1 MKIDSPSSI
10 TSREASIRLE
20 WISTRILPGVAVLL
34 LSIPLCQWA
43 DSILP
48 DDIVPVYVIYMMSV
62 TVLWSTY
69 MAVQYAFVGIA
80 LTWKNKTHA
89 CTNQTATNE
98 STAQK
103 PVFLL
108 EAMPII
114 NESENID
121 TICKVETIEEISEA
135 EVVEDVCVAETEELT
150 KENHA
155 SSTYQ
160 QGIDDFYQSQAESQ
174 KKKLDTIHEY
184 LLYIMSPFVYEEDM
198 DEFCTDLLRFAMN
211 HNYRPEVEWKRYK
224 TKLSSFDVRHMVWS
238 IATRLGLGKGK
249 VYSNDDCAC
258 YIERRFASLCVTAS
272 GEQEP
277 DCHIQQRPDS
287 LRLPWERRTA
297 VSYSFATGWRERLKL
312 ISLTNPASKHKH
324 HITGHIRYKTL
335 VWLYCVYTFLV
346 INLTQN
352 TAKISTVIHY
362 TYVFDVIKI
371 HFKNLF

>member
-10 TSREASIRLE
+10 TPREASIRLE

-69 MAVQYAFVGIA
+69 MAMQYAFVGIA
-80 LTWKNKTHA
+80 
-89 CTNQTATNE
+89 QTRKAKDKVSIDNSNSHE
-98 STAQK
+98 EDGQA

-108 EAMPII
+108 EAMPMVA
-114 NESENID
+114 ESNGTESVYN
-121 TICKVETIEEISEA
+121 A
-135 EVVEDVCVAETEELT
+135 EVVEEIAEKTIATDSKVISEEVNPVNEPCTVATAP
-150 KENHA
+150 A

-184 LLYIMSPFVYEEDM
+184 LLYIMSPFIYEEDM
-198 DEFCTDLLRFAMN
+198 DEFCTDLLRFAMD

-224 TKLSSFDVRHMVWS
+224 TKLSSFDVRHLVWS
-238 IATRLGLGKGK
+238 IAIRLGLGKGK

-272 GEQEP
+272 GEP
-277 DCHIQQRPDS
+277 LSHS
-287 LRLPWERRTA
+287 TLR
-297 VSYSFATGWRERLKL
+297 
-312 ISLTNPASKHKH
+312 
-324 HITGHIRYKTL
+324 
-335 VWLYCVYTFLV
+335 
-346 INLTQN
+346 NLTVTSNSDQ
-352 TAKISTVIHY
+352 IHC
-362 TYVFDVIKI
+362 DIQGEDGL
-371 HFKNLF
+371 LFHIPSQLGVEKDRR

>member
-43 DSILP
+43 DSNLP
-48 DDIVPVYVIYMMSV
+48 DGIVPVSIIYLMIVII
-62 TVLWSTY
+62 LWSTY

-80 LTWKNKTHA
+80 
-89 CTNQTATNE
+89 QTRKAKDKVTMENSNPHE
-98 STAQK
+98 EDGQA

-108 EAMPII
+108 EAMPIVAESNV
-114 NESENID
+114 NES
-121 TICKVETIEEISEA
+121 ICDA
-135 EVVEDVCVAETEELT
+135 EVVEEIAEKTIATDSKVISEEANPDNEQST
-150 KENHA
+150 VPTTSA

-198 DEFCTDLLRFAMN
+198 DEFCTDLLSFAMD
-211 HNYRPEVEWKRYK
+211 HNYRPEVEWKRFK
-224 TKLSSFDVRHMVWS
+224 TKLSSFDVRHLVWS
-238 IATRLGLGKGK
+238 IAIRLGLGKGK

-272 GEQEP
+272 GEP
-277 DCHIQQRPDS
+277 LSHS
-287 LRLPWERRTA
+287 TLR
-297 VSYSFATGWRERLKL
+297 
-312 ISLTNPASKHKH
+312 
-324 HITGHIRYKTL
+324 
-335 VWLYCVYTFLV
+335 
-346 INLTQN
+346 NLTV
-352 TAKISTVIHY
+352 ISNSDQIHC
-362 TYVFDVIKI
+362 DIQGEDGL
-371 HFKNLF
+371 LFHIPSQLGVEKDRR

>member
-43 DSILP
+43 DSNLP
-48 DDIVPVYVIYMMSV
+48 DGIVPVSIIYLMIVII
-62 TVLWSTY
+62 LWSTY

-80 LTWKNKTHA
+80 
-89 CTNQTATNE
+89 QTRKAKDKVTMENSNPHE
-98 STAQK
+98 EDGQA

-108 EAMPII
+108 EAMPIVAESNV
-114 NESENID
+114 NES
-121 TICKVETIEEISEA
+121 ICDA
-135 EVVEDVCVAETEELT
+135 EVVEEIAEKTTITDTKVIAEEANPD
-150 KENHA
+150 KEPSTVSAAPA

-198 DEFCTDLLRFAMN
+198 DEFCTDLLRFAMD
-211 HNYRPEVEWKRYK
+211 HNYRPEVEWKRFK
-224 TKLSSFDVRHMVWS
+224 TKLSSFDVRHLVWS
-238 IATRLGLGKGK
+238 IAIRLGLGKGK

-272 GEQEP
+272 GE
-277 DCHIQQRPDS
+277 S
-287 LRLPWERRTA
+287 L
-297 VSYSFATGWRERLKL
+297 SHS
-312 ISLTNPASKHKH
+312 
-324 HITGHIRYKTL
+324 TL
-335 VWLYCVYTFLV
+335 R
-346 INLTQN
+346 NLTVTSNSDQ
-352 TAKISTVIHY
+352 IHC
-362 TYVFDVIKI
+362 DIQGEDGL
-371 HFKNLF
+371 LFHIPSQLGVEKDRR

>member
-43 DSILP
+43 DSNLP
-48 DDIVPVYVIYMMSV
+48 DGIVPVSIIYLMIVII
-62 TVLWSTY
+62 LWSTY

-80 LTWKNKTHA
+80 QTRKNKTHS
-89 CTNQTATNE
+89 CNNQTATNE

-108 EAMPII
+108 EAMPMVAESNV
-114 NESENID
+114 NESVCD
-121 TICKVETIEEISEA
+121 A
-135 EVVEDVCVAETEELT
+135 EVVEEIVEKTTVTDSKVISEETKPGNEPST
-150 KENHA
+150 VSAASA

-198 DEFCTDLLRFAMN
+198 DEFCTDLLRFAMD
-211 HNYRPEVEWKRYK
+211 HNYRPEVEWKRFK
-224 TKLSSFDVRHMVWS
+224 TKLSSFDVRHLVWS
-238 IATRLGLGKGK
+238 IAIRLGLGKGK

-272 GEQEP
+272 GEP
-277 DCHIQQRPDS
+277 LSHS
-287 LRLPWERRTA
+287 TLR
-297 VSYSFATGWRERLKL
+297 
-312 ISLTNPASKHKH
+312 
-324 HITGHIRYKTL
+324 
-335 VWLYCVYTFLV
+335 
-346 INLTQN
+346 NLTVTSNSDQ
-352 TAKISTVIHY
+352 IHC
-362 TYVFDVIKI
+362 DIQGAEGL
-371 HFKNLF
+371 LFHIPSQLGSSC

>member
-43 DSILP
+43 DSNLP
-48 DDIVPVYVIYMMSV
+48 DGIVPVYVIYMMSV
-62 TVLWSTY
+62 TVLWSMY

-80 LTWKNKTHA
+80 
-89 CTNQTATNE
+89 QTRKAKINATTDNNNPHE
-98 STAQK
+98 EDVQT
-103 PVFLL
+103 PIFLL
-108 EAMPII
+108 EAMPIVA
-114 NESENID
+114 ESNGTESVCD
-121 TICKVETIEEISEA
+121 ADMVEEIAEKTTVTDSKVISEEA
-135 EVVEDVCVAETEELT
+135 NPDNEPSIVSVAP
-150 KENHA
+150 A

-198 DEFCTDLLRFAMN
+198 DEFCTDLLRFATD
-211 HNYRPEVEWKRYK
+211 HNYRPEVEWKRFK
-224 TKLSSFDVRHMVWS
+224 TKLSSFDVRHLVWN

-272 GEQEP
+272 GEP
-277 DCHIQQRPDS
+277 LSHS
-287 LRLPWERRTA
+287 TLR
-297 VSYSFATGWRERLKL
+297 
-312 ISLTNPASKHKH
+312 
-324 HITGHIRYKTL
+324 
-335 VWLYCVYTFLV
+335 
-346 INLTQN
+346 NLTVTSNSDQ
-352 TAKISTVIHY
+352 IHC
-362 TYVFDVIKI
+362 DIQGADGL
-371 HFKNLF
+371 LFHIPSQLGVEKD

>member
-43 DSILP
+43 DSKLP
-48 DDIVPVYVIYMMSV
+48 DGIVPVSIIYLMIVII
-62 TVLWSTY
+62 LWSMY
-69 MAVQYAFVGIA
+69 MAVQYAFVGMVQ
-80 LTWKNKTHA
+80 TRKTKDKVTMENSNPHEDDGQA
-89 CTNQTATNE
+89 
-98 STAQK
+98 

-135 EVVEDVCVAETEELT
+135 EVVEDVCVAEAEELT

-198 DEFCTDLLRFAMN
+198 DEFCTDLLRFAMD

-224 TKLSSFDVRHMVWS
+224 KKLSSFDVRHLVWS
-238 IATRLGLGKGK
+238 IAIRLGLGKGK

-272 GEQEP
+272 GEP
-277 DCHIQQRPDS
+277 LSHS
-287 LRLPWERRTA
+287 TLR
-297 VSYSFATGWRERLKL
+297 
-312 ISLTNPASKHKH
+312 
-324 HITGHIRYKTL
+324 
-335 VWLYCVYTFLV
+335 
-346 INLTQN
+346 NLTVTSNSDQ
-352 TAKISTVIHY
+352 IHC
-362 TYVFDVIKI
+362 DIQGADGL
-371 HFKNLF
+371 LFHIPSQLGLEKG

>member
-10 TSREASIRLE
+10 TSSEASIRLE

-34 LSIPLCQWA
+34 LSLPLCQWA
-43 DSILP
+43 DSNLP
-48 DDIVPVYVIYMMSV
+48 DGIIPVSIIYLMIVII
-62 TVLWSTY
+62 LWSMY

-80 LTWKNKTHA
+80 
-89 CTNQTATNE
+89 QTRKAKINATTDNNNPHE
-98 STAQK
+98 EDVQT
-103 PVFLL
+103 PIFLL
-108 EAMPII
+108 EAMPIVA
-114 NESENID
+114 ESNGTESVCD
-121 TICKVETIEEISEA
+121 A
-135 EVVEDVCVAETEELT
+135 EVVEEIVEKTTVTDSKVISEETNPGNEPST
-150 KENHA
+150 VSAASA

-198 DEFCTDLLRFAMN
+198 DEFCTDLLRFAMD

-272 GEQEP
+272 GEP
-277 DCHIQQRPDS
+277 LSHNT
-287 LRLPWERRTA
+287 LR
-297 VSYSFATGWRERLKL
+297 
-312 ISLTNPASKHKH
+312 
-324 HITGHIRYKTL
+324 
-335 VWLYCVYTFLV
+335 
-346 INLTQN
+346 NLTVTSNSDQ
-352 TAKISTVIHY
+352 IHCDY
-362 TYVFDVIKI
+362 PGKDGL
-371 HFKNLF
+371 LFHIPLQLGGEKG

>member
-20 WISTRILPGVAVLL
+20 WLSTRILPGVAVLL

-80 LTWKNKTHA
+80 
-89 CTNQTATNE
+89 QTRKAKDKVSIDNSNSHEEDGQT
-98 STAQK
+98 

-108 EAMPII
+108 EAMPIVAESNV
-114 NESENID
+114 NESVCD
-121 TICKVETIEEISEA
+121 A
-135 EVVEDVCVAETEELT
+135 EVVEEIAEKTTITDSMVISEEVNPVNEPSTVATAP
-150 KENHA
+150 A

-174 KKKLDTIHEY
+174 KRKLDTIHEY

-198 DEFCTDLLRFAMN
+198 DEFCTDLLRFAMD

-224 TKLSSFDVRHMVWS
+224 TKLSSFDVRHLVWS
-238 IATRLGLGKGK
+238 IAIRLGLGKGK

-272 GEQEP
+272 GEP
-277 DCHIQQRPDS
+277 LSHS
-287 LRLPWERRTA
+287 TLR
-297 VSYSFATGWRERLKL
+297 
-312 ISLTNPASKHKH
+312 
-324 HITGHIRYKTL
+324 
-335 VWLYCVYTFLV
+335 
-346 INLTQN
+346 NLTVTSNSDQ
-352 TAKISTVIHY
+352 IHC
-362 TYVFDVIKI
+362 DIQGADGL
-371 HFKNLF
+371 LFHIPSQLGIEKD

>member
-10 TSREASIRLE
+10 TPREASIRLE

-43 DSILP
+43 DSNLP
-48 DDIVPVYVIYMMSV
+48 DDIVPVGIIYMMSV
-62 TVLWSTY
+62 IVLWSMY

-80 LTWKNKTHA
+80 QTWKTKTHA
-89 CTNQTATNE
+89 CNNQTATDE

-103 PVFLL
+103 PVSLL
-108 EAMPII
+108 EAMPVVAASNV
-114 NESENID
+114 NESVCDAEM
-121 TICKVETIEEISEA
+121 VEEIAEKTTVTDSKVISEEA
-135 EVVEDVCVAETEELT
+135 NPD
-150 KENHA
+150 KEPSTASTAPA

-198 DEFCTDLLRFAMN
+198 DEFCTDLLRFAMD

-224 TKLSSFDVRHMVWS
+224 TKLSSFDVRHLVWS
-238 IATRLGLGKGK
+238 IAIRLGLGKGK

-272 GEQEP
+272 GEP
-277 DCHIQQRPDS
+277 LSHS
-287 LRLPWERRTA
+287 TLR
-297 VSYSFATGWRERLKL
+297 
-312 ISLTNPASKHKH
+312 
-324 HITGHIRYKTL
+324 
-335 VWLYCVYTFLV
+335 
-346 INLTQN
+346 NLTVTSNSDQ
-352 TAKISTVIHY
+352 IHC
-362 TYVFDVIKI
+362 DIQGADGL
-371 HFKNLF
+371 LFHIPSQLGLEKD

>member
-43 DSILP
+43 DSNLP
-48 DDIVPVYVIYMMSV
+48 DDIVPVGIIYMMSV
-62 TVLWSTY
+62 IVLWSMY

-80 LTWKNKTHA
+80 QTWKTKTHS
-89 CTNQTATNE
+89 CNNQTATNE
-98 STAQK
+98 STAQM

-108 EAMPII
+108 EAMPMVAESNV
-114 NESENID
+114 NESVCD
-121 TICKVETIEEISEA
+121 A
-135 EVVEDVCVAETEELT
+135 EVVEEIVEKTTVTDSKVISEETNPGNEPST
-150 KENHA
+150 VSAASA

-198 DEFCTDLLRFAMN
+198 DEFCTDLLRFAMD

-224 TKLSSFDVRHMVWS
+224 TKLSSFDVRHLVWN
-238 IATRLGLGKGK
+238 IAIRLGLGKGK

-258 YIERRFASLCVTAS
+258 YIECRFASLCVTAS
-272 GEQEP
+272 GEP
-277 DCHIQQRPDS
+277 LSHS
-287 LRLPWERRTA
+287 TLR
-297 VSYSFATGWRERLKL
+297 
-312 ISLTNPASKHKH
+312 
-324 HITGHIRYKTL
+324 
-335 VWLYCVYTFLV
+335 
-346 INLTQN
+346 NLTVTSNSDQ
-352 TAKISTVIHY
+352 IHCDIQGEDGLLFHIPSQLG
-362 TYVFDVIKI
+362 VE
-371 HFKNLF
+371 KNRR

>member
-43 DSILP
+43 DSNLP
-48 DDIVPVYVIYMMSV
+48 NGIIPVSIIYLMIVM
-62 TVLWSTY
+62 VLWSMY

-80 LTWKNKTHA
+80 QTKKAKINTT
-89 CTNQTATNE
+89 TNNSNPHEEDGQA
-98 STAQK
+98 
-103 PVFLL
+103 PIFLL
-108 EAMPII
+108 EAMPVYK
-114 NESENID
+114 ESEIID
-121 TICKVETIEEISEA
+121 TISEA
-135 EVVEDVCVAETEELT
+135 ETTEEIFDAEVSEDVCAAEAEEPA
-150 KENHA
+150 KDNHA
-155 SSTYQ
+155 SVTYQ

-174 KKKLDTIHEY
+174 KKKLDTIHEF

-198 DEFCTDLLRFAMN
+198 DEFCTDLLSFAMD

-272 GEQEP
+272 GEP
-277 DCHIQQRPDS
+277 LSHNT
-287 LRLPWERRTA
+287 LR
-297 VSYSFATGWRERLKL
+297 
-312 ISLTNPASKHKH
+312 
-324 HITGHIRYKTL
+324 
-335 VWLYCVYTFLV
+335 
-346 INLTQN
+346 NLTVTSNSDQ
-352 TAKISTVIHY
+352 IHCDY
-362 TYVFDVIKI
+362 PGKDGL
-371 HFKNLF
+371 LFHIPLQLGGEKD

>member
-43 DSILP
+43 DSNLP
-48 DDIVPVYVIYMMSV
+48 DGIVPVSIIYLMIVII
-62 TVLWSTY
+62 LWSTY

-80 LTWKNKTHA
+80 
-89 CTNQTATNE
+89 QTRKAKDKVTIENSNPHE
-98 STAQK
+98 EDGQA

-108 EAMPII
+108 EAMPIVTESNV
-114 NESENID
+114 NES
-121 TICKVETIEEISEA
+121 ICDA
-135 EVVEDVCVAETEELT
+135 EVVEEIAEKTIATDSKVISEEANPDNEPSTVSVAP
-150 KENHA
+150 A

-198 DEFCTDLLRFAMN
+198 DEFCTDLLRFAMD
-211 HNYRPEVEWKRYK
+211 HNYRPEVEWKRFK
-224 TKLSSFDVRHMVWS
+224 TKLSSFDVRHLVWS
-238 IATRLGLGKGK
+238 IAIRLGLGKGK

-272 GEQEP
+272 GEP
-277 DCHIQQRPDS
+277 LSHS
-287 LRLPWERRTA
+287 TLR
-297 VSYSFATGWRERLKL
+297 
-312 ISLTNPASKHKH
+312 
-324 HITGHIRYKTL
+324 
-335 VWLYCVYTFLV
+335 
-346 INLTQN
+346 NLTVTSNSDQ
-352 TAKISTVIHY
+352 IHC
-362 TYVFDVIKI
+362 DIQGADGL
-371 HFKNLF
+371 LFHIPSQLGVEKD

>member
-43 DSILP
+43 DSNLP
-48 DDIVPVYVIYMMSV
+48 DGIVPVSIIYLIIVII
-62 TVLWSTY
+62 LWSMY

-80 LTWKNKTHA
+80 QTRKTKDKVTMENSNPHEEDVQA
-89 CTNQTATNE
+89 
-98 STAQK
+98 

-108 EAMPII
+108 EAKSFANEPEDI
-114 NESENID
+114 NPVGCVEAFSNNI
-121 TICKVETIEEISEA
+121 TEVELNEEIAVS
-135 EVVEDVCVAETEELT
+135 DT
-150 KENHA
+150 KVIEGNNPVNNPSTVSAASA

-198 DEFCTDLLRFAMN
+198 DEFCTDLLRFATD
-211 HNYRPEVEWKRYK
+211 HNYRPEVEWKRFK
-224 TKLSSFDVRHMVWS
+224 TKLSSFDVRHLVWN

-258 YIERRFASLCVTAS
+258 YIERRFASLCVTVC
-272 GEQEP
+272 GEP
-277 DCHIQQRPDS
+277 LSHS
-287 LRLPWERRTA
+287 TLR
-297 VSYSFATGWRERLKL
+297 
-312 ISLTNPASKHKH
+312 
-324 HITGHIRYKTL
+324 
-335 VWLYCVYTFLV
+335 
-346 INLTQN
+346 NLTVTSNSDQ
-352 TAKISTVIHY
+352 IHC
-362 TYVFDVIKI
+362 DIQGADGL
-371 HFKNLF
+371 LFHIPSQLGVEKD

>member
-43 DSILP
+43 DSNLP
-48 DDIVPVYVIYMMSV
+48 DGIIPVSIIYLMIVII
-62 TVLWSTY
+62 LWSMY

-80 LTWKNKTHA
+80 QTWKNKTHA
-89 CTNQTATNE
+89 CNNQTATNE

-108 EAMPII
+108 EAMPMVAESNA
-114 NESENID
+114 NESVCN
-121 TICKVETIEEISEA
+121 A
-135 EVVEDVCVAETEELT
+135 EVVEEIAEKTTVTDSEVIAEEANPDNEPSTVSVAP
-150 KENHA
+150 A

-160 QGIDDFYQSQAESQ
+160 QGIDDFYQSQAASQ

-184 LLYIMSPFVYEEDM
+184 LLYIMSPFIYEEDM
-198 DEFCTDLLRFAMN
+198 DEFCTDLLRFAMD
-211 HNYRPEVEWKRYK
+211 HNYRPEVEWKRFK
-224 TKLSSFDVRHMVWS
+224 TKLSSFDVRHLVWS

-272 GEQEP
+272 GEP
-277 DCHIQQRPDS
+277 LSHS
-287 LRLPWERRTA
+287 TLR
-297 VSYSFATGWRERLKL
+297 
-312 ISLTNPASKHKH
+312 
-324 HITGHIRYKTL
+324 
-335 VWLYCVYTFLV
+335 
-346 INLTQN
+346 NLTVTSNSDQ
-352 TAKISTVIHY
+352 IHC
-362 TYVFDVIKI
+362 DIQGEDGL
-371 HFKNLF
+371 LFHIPSQLGVEKDRR

>member
-80 LTWKNKTHA
+80 
-89 CTNQTATNE
+89 QTRKAKDKVSIDNSNSHEEDGQT
-98 STAQK
+98 

-108 EAMPII
+108 EAMPIVAESNV
-114 NESENID
+114 NESVCD
-121 TICKVETIEEISEA
+121 A
-135 EVVEDVCVAETEELT
+135 EVVEEIAEKTTITDSKVISEEVNPVNEPSTVATAP
-150 KENHA
+150 A

-174 KKKLDTIHEY
+174 KRKLDTIHEY
-184 LLYIMSPFVYEEDM
+184 LLYIMSPFIYEEDM
-198 DEFCTDLLRFAMN
+198 DEFCTDLLRFAMD
-211 HNYRPEVEWKRYK
+211 HNYRPEVEWKRFK
-224 TKLSSFDVRHMVWS
+224 TKLSSFDVRHLVWS
-238 IATRLGLGKGK
+238 IAIRLGLGKGK

-272 GEQEP
+272 GEP
-277 DCHIQQRPDS
+277 LSHS
-287 LRLPWERRTA
+287 TLR
-297 VSYSFATGWRERLKL
+297 
-312 ISLTNPASKHKH
+312 
-324 HITGHIRYKTL
+324 
-335 VWLYCVYTFLV
+335 
-346 INLTQN
+346 NLTVTSNSDQ
-352 TAKISTVIHY
+352 IHC
-362 TYVFDVIKI
+362 DIQGADGL
-371 HFKNLF
+371 LFHIPSQLGVEKD

>member
-43 DSILP
+43 DSNLP
-48 DDIVPVYVIYMMSV
+48 DGIVPVSIIYLMIVII
-62 TVLWSTY
+62 LWSIY

-80 LTWKNKTHA
+80 QTRKTKDKASINNNNSHEEDVQA
-89 CTNQTATNE
+89 
-98 STAQK
+98 

-121 TICKVETIEEISEA
+121 TICEVETSEEINET
-135 EVVEDVCVAETEELT
+135 EIVEDVCAEDTEVLA
-150 KENHA
+150 KDNHA
-155 SSTYQ
+155 SATYQ

-198 DEFCTDLLRFAMN
+198 DEFCTDLLRFAMD

-224 TKLSSFDVRHMVWS
+224 TKLSSFDVRHLVWS
-238 IATRLGLGKGK
+238 IAIRLGLGKGK

-258 YIERRFASLCVTAS
+258 YIERRFASLCVTGS
-272 GEQEP
+272 GEP
-277 DCHIQQRPDS
+277 LSHS
-287 LRLPWERRTA
+287 TLR
-297 VSYSFATGWRERLKL
+297 
-312 ISLTNPASKHKH
+312 
-324 HITGHIRYKTL
+324 
-335 VWLYCVYTFLV
+335 
-346 INLTQN
+346 NLTVTSNSDQ
-352 TAKISTVIHY
+352 IHC
-362 TYVFDVIKI
+362 DIQGADGL
-371 HFKNLF
+371 LFHIPSQLGIEKDGR